1 MESKSFDIYFYSL
14 SSLPSQ
20 VAMMGAKHPCF
31 ISVKFNIESGLRV
44 EFFGLCWSELC
55 ILRMGGLE
63 ICTDGIGGYRCNS
76 RKLSKKHLYPVQCT
90 VYNSATLLTDLYV
103 TFAVHEH
110 PIASNG

>member
-1 MESKSFDIYFYSL
+1 MESKYFDIYFCSL
-14 SSLPSQ
+14 SSIPSQ
-20 VAMMGAKHPCF
+20 AMMGVKDPCF
-31 ISVKFNIESGLRV
+31 ISVKFNIASGLRV

-63 ICTDGIGGYRCNS
+63 ICTDGIGEYRCNS

-103 TFAVHEH
+103 TFAVHEY